1 MRTLLI
7 GTATLLGLMAGLLLA
22 QDPVFQPGRPRPTPP
37 GDVRDIE
44 SLTTPPPGFTM
55 QRRNNFYKI
64 GDDTKSLY
72 RWASSG
78 HWSNYDEALVK
89 VGTLPDPLLLANGK
103 RVTDAKTWM
112 EQRRAEII
120 KLYENEIYGKVPA
133 NAPGVKWEVTRNENN
148 GKTITKEVTGRIGDA
163 AAGPTIRI
171 SLTLPASAYVSNPK
185 GKVPVI
191 FGGGGG
197 ATGQAILDR
206 GWGYG
211 RIDTGAVQRDSAD
224 LATLNTGVV
233 GMTLKPGQPRPVDEW
248 GVLRAWA
255 WGNSRA
261 MDYLET
267 DPQVDATQIAISGHS
282 RFGKMVLITAA
293 MDPRFAMVFS
303 TCSGEMG
310 ASLSRRDWGETVD
323 DMAQLFAPHFAGNFV
338 KYAGHWDQLP
348 VDAHM
353 LIALVA
359 PRPVFITGGTQDQ
372 WSDPI
377 GEFQAAV
384 AAGPVY
390 RLLGKKDLGTTRM
403 PAPDAP
409 LVSGDLAFNEH
420 TGGHTVTPAEWDLFL
435 KFADRYF
442 HTTK

>member
-1 MRTLLI
+1 MRRLI
-7 GTATLLGLMAGLLLA
+7 IGLFILAGFLFA
-22 QDPVFQPGRPRPTPP
+22 QDAPVFQPGRPQPAPP

-44 SLTTPPPGFTM
+44 SLTTPPAGFTM

-89 VGTLPDPLLLANGK
+89 VGKLPDPLVLASGK
-103 RVTDAKTWM
+103 PVTNAKTWM

-120 KLYENEIYGKVPA
+120 KLYETEIYGKVPA
-133 NAPGVKWEVTRNENN
+133 NAPSVKWEVTMNETA
-148 GKTITKEVTGRIGDA
+148 GATITKEVVGHIGDA
-163 AAGPTIRI
+163 AAGPVIRI
-171 SLTLPASAYVSNPK
+171 SLTLPANAK

-191 FGGGGG
+191 FGGGG
-197 ATGQAILDR
+197 ATAQAILGR

-233 GMTLKPGQPRPVDEW
+233 GMTLKPGQPRPADEW

-267 DPQVDATQIAISGHS
+267 DPQVDAKQIAISGHS

-310 ASLSRRDWGETVD
+310 ASLSRRDWGETID

-359 PRPVFITGGTQDQ
+359 PRPVFLTGGTQDQ

-390 RLLGKKDLGTTRM
+390 RLLGKTDLGTTQM

-409 LVSGDLAFNEH
+409 LVNGDLAFNEH

-442 HTTK
+442 HAPQ